1 MLHWIIFH
9 KGKLFLAQVLIVPMA
24 NCWSSLIHV
33 LTSMMQLQ
41 SALSPD
47 ASHILGGSSD
57 GNAYIW
63 QVWYLSKRSFIW
75 ICFCIGMN
83 LISCVNQVNK
93 PRTDPITMKGHNGEV
108 TAVDWYIFF
117 SLVYFKFPSHKY
129 VRKIPK
135 PIFLYFGRC
144 QSEVGKIATSSDDFT
159 VSREINKA
167 HIIFP
172 IVLCIQFPIQGKIL
186 FHSWKCIKRDL

>member
-1 MLHWIIFH
+1 MDEEKNEKFTEPLLFCCSRIYLYNVLQLE
-9 KGKLFLAQVLIVPMA
+9 KGPVKSFSGCFIESFFIKVSCFWAHVLVVPLA

-33 LTSMMQLQ
+33 LTSMRQLQ

-93 PRTDPITMKGHNGEV
+93 PQADPITMKGHNGEV

-117 SLVYFKFPSHKY
+117 SQAYFKFPSHKH
-129 VRKIPK
+129 VRKFPK
-135 PIFLYFGRC
+135 PIFLFFAGANLRL
-144 QSEVGKIATSSDDFT
+144 GK
-159 VSREINKA
+159 
-167 HIIFP
+167 
-172 IVLCIQFPIQGKIL
+172 
-186 FHSWKCIKRDL
+186 